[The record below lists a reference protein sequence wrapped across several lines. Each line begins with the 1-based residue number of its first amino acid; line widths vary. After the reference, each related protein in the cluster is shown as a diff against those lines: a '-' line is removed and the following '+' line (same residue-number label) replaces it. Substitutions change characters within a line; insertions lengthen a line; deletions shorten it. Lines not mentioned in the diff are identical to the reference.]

1 MARSRNLKPG
11 FFKNEA
17 LAECQPL
24 ARILFQGL
32 WCMADREGR
41 LEDRPKRIKAELLPY
56 DEVDVVV
63 LLAELEEGGFITR
76 YTVDNNDYIAVVKF
90 AKHQNPHHRE
100 MASVIPAPG
109 QLAAQQGQAPVELQA
124 GPEQAQGLPQPS
136 PEQAVLIPDSL
147 NLIPDSL
154 EEQKSP
160 PPAPKIDP
168 VKDMIDAGI
177 EYMASSGVQ
186 ERQARSVIGLLRKQI
201 GDDLVVCGL
210 LDKARRDCVAD
221 PVAWLM
227 ASAKSKVG
235 QCAPSYAPVA
245 GEV

>member
-11 FFKNEA
+11 FFKNES

-56 DEVDVVV
+56 DEVDVDV
-63 LLAELEEGGFITR
+63 LLAELDERGFIAR
-76 YTVDNNDYIAVVKF
+76 YADGDNAYIAVVKF

-100 MASVIPAPG
+100 TASVIPAPRQG
-109 QLAAQQGQAPVELQA
+109 TAQTGHVDSEPEA
-124 GPEQAQGLPQPS
+124 GPSQAQGLPQPS
-136 PEQAVLIPDSL
+136 PEAAVLIPDSL

-177 EYMASSGVQ
+177 EYMAGSGVLPKK
-186 ERQARSVIGLLRKQI
+186 ARSVIGLLRKEI

-210 LDKARRDCVAD
+210 LDKARRESVAD

-227 ASAKSKVG
+227 ASAKSRKG
-235 QCAPSYAPVA
+235 QGAASYTPVA

>member
-32 WCMADREGR
+32 WCMADRDGR
-41 LEDRPKRIKAELLPY
+41 LEDRPKRIKAEVLPY
-56 DEVDVVV
+56 DDVDVVV
-63 LLAELEEGGFITR
+63 LLAELDAGGFITR
-76 YTVDNNDYIAVVKF
+76 YNVAGSDYIAVVKF

-100 MASVIPAPG
+100 TASVIPAPG
-109 QLAAQQGQAPVELQA
+109 QGKAQS
-124 GPEQAQGLPQPS
+124 EQAQGEPEASPGQAQDLPQPS
-136 PEQAVLIPDSL
+136 PELAVLIPDSL

-154 EEQKSP
+154 KDQERSP
-160 PPAPKIDP
+160 SAPKIDP

-177 EYMASSGVQ
+177 EYLAESGVK
-186 ERQARSVIGLLRKQI
+186 EKQARSVIGLLRKEL
-201 GDDLVVCGL
+201 GNDLALNEL
-210 LDKARRDCVAD
+210 LDKARREAVAD
-221 PVAWLM
+221 PVPWLM
-227 ASAKSKVG
+227 ASAKARSG
-235 QCAPSYAPVA
+235 RQAASYSPVA